1 MAGMH
6 EVIIK
11 LDQRTAEGRV
21 PWKTAVGESA
31 FSARLGNLSV
41 LISSSGG
48 FIRLSVRNE
57 KGTEIDSV
65 ESLDI
70 GLSPGTRDRLT
81 TIYSSARRTAL
92 DTDQTLA
99 ELIELL
105 DDAPPVAPEK
115 PAQDRLGRRS

>member
-6 EVIIK
+6 DVIIK
-11 LDQRTAEGRV
+11 LDERTAEGRV

-48 FIRLSVRNE
+48 IIRLSVRNE

-65 ESLDI
+65 GSLDI
-70 GLSPGTRDRLT
+70 GLPLGFPDRLT
-81 TIYSSARRTAL
+81 TIYNSARRVAL
-92 DTDQTLA
+92 GTDQTLA
-99 ELIELL
+99 ELLELL

-115 PAQDRLGRRS
+115 PMQDRPGRRS